1 MKTFFQLLFATI
13 TIVLFTQCEEPVIT
27 PKPRGYP
34 KVTLPE
40 KGFKEFSS
48 DYCDMSFKYPAYAE
62 VQRNK
67 YFFGEEAPNDCWF
80 NLYFPDFDAK
90 LHCSYT
96 PIDKENNIEH
106 LQKQTFKMTD
116 WHNKKANY
124 IDEKIFENSNHV
136 IGMTFDVE
144 GPAASPFQFFLTD
157 SLQQTHFFRGA
168 FYFNSQV
175 NTDSLAPVYAFIK
188 EDLKLMLNT
197 FEWKE

>member
-1 MKTFFQLLFATI
+1 MKILIQLFLAIMTI
-13 TIVLFTQCEEPVIT
+13 AFFTQCEEPVIT

-34 KVTLPE
+34 KVTLPQ
-40 KGFKEFSS
+40 KGFKTFSG
-48 DYCDMSFKYPAYAE
+48 DYCDMQFQYPAYAE
-62 VQRNK
+62 IERNK
-67 YFFGEEAPNDCWF
+67 YFFGEAAPNECWF

-106 LQKQTFKMTD
+106 LQKQAFKMTD

-124 IDEKIFENSNHV
+124 IDEKIFENENHA
-136 IGMTFDVE
+136 IGMTFDVQ

-157 SLQQTHFFRGA
+157 SLQQEHFFRGA

-175 NTDSLAPVYAFIK
+175 RADSLAPIYAFIK
-188 EDLKLMLNT
+188 EDLQQMLNS
-197 FEWKE
+197 FEWKK

>member
-1 MKTFFQLLFATI
+1 MKIFLQLLFATI
-13 TIVLFTQCEEPVIT
+13 TIALFTQCEEPVIT

-48 DYCDMSFKYPAYAE
+48 DYCNMKFKYPAYAE

-106 LQKQTFKMTD
+106 LQKQAFKMTD
-116 WHNKKANY
+116 WHTKKANY
-124 IDEKIFENSNHV
+124 IDEKIFENENHV
-136 IGMTFDVE
+136 IGMTFDVK
-144 GPAASPFQFFLTD
+144 GPAASPIQFFLTD
-157 SLQQTHFFRGA
+157 SLQQAHFFRGA

-175 NTDSLAPVYAFIK
+175 NTDSLAPMYAFIK
-188 EDLKLMLNT
+188 EDLKIMLNT

>member
-1 MKTFFQLLFATI
+1 MKIFLQVLFATI
-13 TIVLFTQCEEPVIT
+13 TIALLTQCEEPVIT

-40 KGFKEFSS
+40 KGFKEFSG
-48 DYCDMSFKYPAYAE
+48 DYCNMKFKYPAYAE

-106 LQKQTFKMTD
+106 LQKQAFKMTD
-116 WHNKKANY
+116 WHTKKANY
-124 IDEKIFENSNHV
+124 IDEKIFENENHV
-136 IGMTFDVE
+136 IGMTFDVK
-144 GPAASPFQFFLTD
+144 GPAASPIQFFLTD
-157 SLQQTHFFRGA
+157 SLQQAHFFRGA

-175 NTDSLAPVYAFIK
+175 NTDSLAPMYAFIK
-188 EDLKLMLNT
+188 EDLKVMLNT

>member
-1 MKTFFQLLFATI
+1 MKICIKAIFAI
-13 TIVLFTQCEEPVIT
+13 LILSFFTQCEEPVIT
-27 PKPRGYP
+27 PKPRGFP
-34 KVTLPE
+34 KITFPE
-40 KGFKEFSS
+40 KGLKQFTG
-48 DYCDMSFKYPAYAE
+48 DYCNMEFKYPAYAE
-62 VQRNK
+62 IQRNK

-106 LQKQTFKMTD
+106 LQKQAFKMSD
-116 WHNKKANY
+116 WHNKKASFIN
-124 IDEKIFENSNHV
+124 ENIFENQQSV
-136 IGMTFDVE
+136 IGMTFDVD

-157 SLQQTHFFRGA
+157 SLQQDHFFRGA

-175 NTDSLAPVYAFIK
+175 NTDSLAPIYNFIK
-188 EDLKLMLNT
+188 EDLKVMLNT